1 MKGREFGL
9 DPANSQR
16 NQGTSMSTGLED
28 EQSQQLLS
36 LMNGLEALI
45 AATDQDGAEE
55 VLDELYVLLTK
66 IYDRFPELDTDEA

>member
-1 MKGREFGL
+1 
-9 DPANSQR
+9 
-16 NQGTSMSTGLED
+16 MSTGLED

-36 LMNGLEALI
+36 LINGLEELI
-45 AATDQDGAEE
+45 AVTDQDGAEE

>member
-1 MKGREFGL
+1 MKGRELAL
-9 DPANSQR
+9 DKADSQR
-16 NQGTSMSTGLED
+16 HKGASMSSGLED

-36 LMNGLEALI
+36 LINGLEELI
-45 AATDQDGAEE
+45 AGADQDGAEE

>member
-1 MKGREFGL
+1 MKGRESGL
-9 DPANSQR
+9 DSANSQR
-16 NQGTSMSTGLED
+16 SKGANMSTGLED

-36 LMNGLEALI
+36 LINGLEELI
-45 AATDQDGAEE
+45 TVTDQDGAEE

>member
-1 MKGREFGL
+1 
-9 DPANSQR
+9 
-16 NQGTSMSTGLED
+16 MSSGLED

-36 LMNGLEALI
+36 LIHGLEALI
-45 AATDQDGAEE
+45 AGADQDGAEE

>member
-1 MKGREFGL
+1 
-9 DPANSQR
+9 
-16 NQGTSMSTGLED
+16 MSSGLED

-36 LMNGLEALI
+36 LINGLEALI
-45 AATDQDGAEE
+45 AGADQDGAEE